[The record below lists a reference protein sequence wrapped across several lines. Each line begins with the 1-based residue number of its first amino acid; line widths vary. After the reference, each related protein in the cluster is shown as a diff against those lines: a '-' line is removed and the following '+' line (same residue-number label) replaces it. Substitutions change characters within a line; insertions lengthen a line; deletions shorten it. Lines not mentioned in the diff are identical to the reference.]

1 MRTAGPDPLFG
12 KRMFMINIAKPLIG
26 DEEKQ
31 AVLDVLDSGMIA
43 CGSVVSEFE
52 KEFAA
57 YLGIEHCVAAT
68 SGTTALEIGLRALGI
83 GKGDVVVTTPFSFIA
98 STNSI
103 IYTGA
108 TPVFAEIDEKTFLID
123 PAAIE
128 RTLAKHPEA
137 KALLIVHLFGQCCD
151 MDAITEIAAKHRLLL
166 IEDCAQ
172 AHGAEWN
179 GRKAGTFGD
188 IGCFSFYPT
197 KNMTTSEGGA
207 VVTRDPET
215 ARKCRLLINHGMEV
229 RYYHDEIGYN
239 YRMTNICGAIGRC
252 QLRKL
257 DGFNKIRREH
267 AAYLDAHIS
276 NPLVTVP
283 FEADKAKHVYHQYTV
298 KVPAGQRD
306 AFLKHLQDNGVGFG
320 VFYPLSIPE
329 QKCYAGMGFKTDW
342 PVTDAVKQ
350 QVVSLPVHPGL
361 TEADLAEVARVVNS
375 FGGKA

>member
-1 MRTAGPDPLFG
+1 
-12 KRMFMINIAKPLIG
+12 MINIAKPLMG
-26 DEEKQ
+26 EEEKQ

-43 CGSVVSEFE
+43 CGSIVSAFE
-52 KEFAA
+52 REFAE
-57 YLGIEHCVAAT
+57 YLDIENCIATT
-68 SGTTALEIGLRALGI
+68 SGTTALEVALRALGI
-83 GKGDVVVTTPFSFIA
+83 GKGDTVVTTPFSFIA
-98 STNSI
+98 STNAI
-103 IYTGA
+103 VYTGA
-108 TPVFAEIDEKTFLID
+108 KPVFAEIDEKTFLID

-128 RTLAKHPEA
+128 RTLSKHPEA

-151 MDAITEIAAKHRLLL
+151 MDAIMEIVRKHNLLL

-179 GRKAGTFGD
+179 GKKAGTFGNA
-188 IGCFSFYPT
+188 GCFSFYPT

-207 VVTRDPET
+207 VVTHDPET

-257 DGFNKIRREH
+257 DGFNTVRREH
-267 AAYLDAHIS
+267 AAYLSANIS

-283 FEADKAKHVYHQYTV
+283 YVPEQAKHVFHQYTV
-298 KVPAGQRD
+298 KVAEGKRD
-306 AFLKHLQDNGVGFG
+306 AFVKHLQDNGIGYG

-329 QKCYAGMGFKTDW
+329 QKCYEGMGFRKDWEITD
-342 PVTDAVKQ
+342 TVKQ
-350 QVVSLPVHPGL
+350 QVVSLPVHPAL
-361 TEADLAEVARVVNS
+361 SEEDLAEVVRVVNS
-375 FGGKA
+375 FTGEA